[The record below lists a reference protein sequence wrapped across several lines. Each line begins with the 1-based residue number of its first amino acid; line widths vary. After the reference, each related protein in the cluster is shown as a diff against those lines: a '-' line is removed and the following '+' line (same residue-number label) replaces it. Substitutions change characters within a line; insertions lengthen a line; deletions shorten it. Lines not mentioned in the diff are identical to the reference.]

1 MDRIVGFARAPA
13 TAILR
18 PPSTFASKKKING
31 LRAKLSDDN
40 DPLLQTAINAASLR
54 FQETRRL
61 GKLITL
67 SFSLRHFIEHITE
80 DLSNKFV
87 FSYGISYINYNVSF
101 LHYVGPS
108 LLLDYRPP
116 CIFSPPRTNEPCLW
130 TIPVHLDSEFGFQ
143 SLIPSSAAFGIRWT
157 WASCFSSC
165 WKVPHGKVWFLLGS
179 YLQGWSLLFITWP
192 FELSVL
198 SIICLSSSPK
208 GVLRTINF
216 AWMHLYMK
224 SKVYIP
230 HQEILPEYQIVS
242 FFSMASLS
250 FFFFPGIT
258 LFFDVSRIMMFSV
271 VEYQCDYCLHM
282 QSLFS

>member
-18 PPSTFASKKKING
+18 PPSTCAFKKKING

-54 FQETRRL
+54 FQETRRP

-87 FSYGISYINYNVSF
+87 LSYGISYINYNVSF

-108 LLLDYRPP
+108 FLLDYRPP
-116 CIFSPPRTNEPCLW
+116 CIFSPPRTMFMDYSGP
-130 TIPVHLDSEFGFQ
+130 F
-143 SLIPSSAAFGIRWT
+143 RWT
-157 WASCFSSC
+157 WASYFSSC

-198 SIICLSSSPK
+198 TIICLSFSPK

-250 FFFFPGIT
+250 IFLFFFSQG
-258 LFFDVSRIMMFSV
+258 
-271 VEYQCDYCLHM
+271 
-282 QSLFS
+282 